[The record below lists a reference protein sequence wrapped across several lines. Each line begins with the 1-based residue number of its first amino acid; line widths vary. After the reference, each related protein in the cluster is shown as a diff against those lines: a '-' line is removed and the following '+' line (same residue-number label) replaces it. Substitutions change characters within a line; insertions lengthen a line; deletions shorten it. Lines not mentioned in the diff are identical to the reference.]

1 MSPSRTASKGRGRPA
16 GRRNR
21 TSQLGV
27 AISAA
32 VFVVAVGGAML
43 MRGSGAPAQTIQP
56 SGAAT
61 TTGLQPTGEMNQMGF
76 PVVTTPG
83 SASGTVTAAGVQV
96 DGANWALG
104 HVPLAV
110 AVRPMWVLRNTTSG
124 TITLGDPQA
133 EVRKGCC
140 PGPFDLSTTTLAP
153 GGEATLTFELSMHE
167 GMDGY
172 HDMGVHIPVS
182 GPDGSAVLTL
192 GVTGD
197 FSS

>member
-1 MSPSRTASKGRGRPA
+1 MSPSRTATK
-16 GRRNR
+16 RRDQPVARRTR
-21 TSQLGV
+21 TSQLGL

-43 MRGSGAPAQTIQP
+43 LRGSGSAAPTVAPT
-56 SGAAT
+56 GGAT
-61 TTGLQPTGEMNQMGF
+61 TSGLQPTGEMNQMGF
-76 PVVTTPG
+76 PVLTTPG

-110 AVRPMWVLRNTTSG
+110 AVRPMWVIRNTTNG
-124 TITLGDPQA
+124 TITLGEPQA

-182 GPDGSAVLTL
+182 GPDGNATLTL